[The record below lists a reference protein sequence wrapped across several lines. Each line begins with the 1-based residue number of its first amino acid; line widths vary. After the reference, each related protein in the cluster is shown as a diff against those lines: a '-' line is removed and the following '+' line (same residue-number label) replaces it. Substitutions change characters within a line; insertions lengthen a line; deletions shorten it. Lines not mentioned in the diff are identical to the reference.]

1 MRYHIIFQDVINIIY
16 ITFPLFCCITFFL
29 TLQKKSIKVC
39 IILYCNKYYS
49 VKKIIGA
56 IYESKVLTLCNL
68 QYISTVFFPC
78 LENLWLKI
86 FFTNYVIVPSL
97 GQSLLLYYTSYL
109 GICGCCWWFI
119 SRRNNKSFFD
129 FFDCSTFPTVI
140 FLQLKFCSFYLCS
153 ISTYDISNLF
163 NFIYFLCLQL
173 IQHMILECQNNIIFV
188 RPEICRFL
196 LPFYLQ
202 SSKHYRHL
210 NSFVPFI

>member
-1 MRYHIIFQDVINIIY
+1 MNLKCLHFATY
-16 ITFPLFCCITFFL
+16 
-29 TLQKKSIKVC
+29 SISV
-39 IILYCNKYYS
+39 LY
-49 VKKIIGA
+49 
-56 IYESKVLTLCNL
+56 
-68 QYISTVFFPC
+68 FFPC

-119 SRRNNKSFFD
+119 CRGNNKNFFD

-140 FLQLKFCSFYLCS
+140 FFVAKVLLILP
-153 ISTYDISNLF
+153 LF
-163 NFIYFLCLQL
+163 NFYLWYFKSIQL
-173 IQHMILECQNNIIFV
+173 HLFLVLAIDIAYDFIMLEQYFFV